1 MTAIQQ
7 QIKKILVVDDDP
19 DILDALQFMLEDAGY
34 RVTTTEK
41 GEYAE
46 NLHDTNG
53 GLPDVML
60 LDVLLSGK
68 DGRLICQKLK
78 SQEETKHIPIIMMSA
93 HYNARQSVTSVG
105 ADDFI
110 AKPFETDELLEKIAN
125 WCRINNQRS

>member
-1 MTAIQQ
+1 MQR
-7 QIKKILVVDDDP
+7 IKTILVVDDDP

-34 RVTTTEK
+34 SVKTTEK

-46 NLHDTNG
+46 NLHDSNG
-53 GLPDVML
+53 GLPDVIL

-78 SQEETKHIPIIMMSA
+78 SQEETRHIPIIMMSA
-93 HYNARQSVTSVG
+93 HNNARQSVASVG

-110 AKPFETDELLEKIAN
+110 AKPFEAEELLEKLAKY
-125 WCRINNQRS
+125 C